1 MTTNLLEVRV
11 ARKTVEAVDICGL
24 ELVASD
30 GQPLPA
36 FTAGSHVDVHL
47 PNGLV
52 RQYSIHNDPSER
64 HCYRIAV
71 LLDAAS
77 RGGSRAVH
85 EMVQQGDLLRIS
97 MPRNLFPLAANIR
110 HSLLLSGGIG
120 ITPILSM
127 ARQLSAIQ
135 ADFEMHYCTRSRE
148 RTAFLAEINA
158 SAFADQVR
166 FHHDDAQAIDLA
178 AVLAEPSPDR
188 HLYFCGPKGFMDA
201 VQKTAELQGW
211 APENVHF
218 EFFSAAPVK
227 QADDGAFDVHLAR
240 SCRVVRVP
248 ATQSVTQALAEAGV
262 MIETSC
268 EQGVCG
274 TCLTRVLE
282 GEPEH
287 RDMFLSPGEQ
297 ARNDCFMPCCSRARS
312 ATLVLDL

>member
-1 MTTNLLEVRV
+1 MTTTLLEVRV
-11 ARKTVEAVDICGL
+11 ARKTAEALDICGL
-24 ELVASD
+24 ELVARD

-52 RQYSIHNDPSER
+52 RQYSLHNDPSER

-85 EMVQQGDLLRIS
+85 ELVQQGDLLRIS
-97 MPRNLFPLAANIR
+97 MPRNLFPLAADSR
-110 HSLLLSGGIG
+110 HSLLLAGGIG
-120 ITPILSM
+120 ITPILCM
-127 ARQLSAIQ
+127 ARQLSATQ

-148 RTAFLAEINA
+148 RTAFLDAIHA
-158 SAFADQVR
+158 SAFAARVR
-166 FHHDDAQAIDLA
+166 VHHDDAQAADLA
-178 AVLAEPSPDR
+178 AVLAEPAPDR

-201 VQKTAELQGW
+201 VQKAAERQGW
-211 APENVHF
+211 TPQNVHC
-218 EFFSAAPVK
+218 EFFSAAPAT
-227 QADDGAFDVHLAR
+227 QAGDGAFDVRLAR
-240 SCRVVRVP
+240 SGRVVRIP
-248 ATQSVTQALAEAGV
+248 ATLSVTQALAEAGV

-274 TCLTRVLE
+274 TCLTPVLE

-297 ARNDCFMPCCSRARS
+297 ARNDCFLPCCSRARS